1 MNFTKNPTETEVV
14 DNDITKRTPLLLS
27 QFDVFAFGD
36 EWHFFWCRKIW
47 NWKRV
52 SIINNKYRVR
62 NSELK
67 TNQDVFIYYSWEF
80 ALGFVPFCTRPNK
93 AWAYI

>member
-36 EWHFFWCRKIW
+36 E
-47 NWKRV
+47 
-52 SIINNKYRVR
+52 
-62 NSELK
+62 
-67 TNQDVFIYYSWEF
+67 
-80 ALGFVPFCTRPNK
+80 
-93 AWAYI
+93 